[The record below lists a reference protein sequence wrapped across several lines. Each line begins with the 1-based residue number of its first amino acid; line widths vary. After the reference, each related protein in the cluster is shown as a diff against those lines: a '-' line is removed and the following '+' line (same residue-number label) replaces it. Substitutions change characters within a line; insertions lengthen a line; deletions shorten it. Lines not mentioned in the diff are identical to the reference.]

1 MQNLWVQVGLEDE
14 SRNVFDQNDI
24 NEGNMKMDIAYRALD
39 NSKIDFEVYLI
50 ERPFFNVP
58 YIFITIVMDNKE
70 NEDMRYIRS
79 AGLYWNSLVDKG
91 LTDGIKSTMNYDP
104 EMPVMDNG
112 EQVTKTMWYTPF
124 YGINHL
130 DHPHDDTSGGGW
142 CPQKGGDWGLYP
154 SNPGGSGFP
163 NEYKEVTP
171 VYNGLVIGIKM

>member
-79 AGLYWNSLVDKG
+79 AGLY
-91 LTDGIKSTMNYDP
+91 
-104 EMPVMDNG
+104 
-112 EQVTKTMWYTPF
+112 
-124 YGINHL
+124 
-130 DHPHDDTSGGGW
+130 
-142 CPQKGGDWGLYP
+142 
-154 SNPGGSGFP
+154 
-163 NEYKEVTP
+163 
-171 VYNGLVIGIKM
+171 